1 MLMNQNERRKR
12 LRRVFNGSSC
22 VSPASVYDPLSAR
35 LAQTVGF
42 EIGIFSGSLA
52 CATTL
57 AAPDLN
63 LVTLTEFADQVR
75 RIMRV
80 SDLSLVVDADHG
92 YGNALNAMR
101 TVEELEFAGVSLIS
115 IEDLALPARFNQP
128 QGTTELVPLEEM
140 AGKIRAA
147 VRARQDDDLM
157 IAGRTAALTCEGRPR
172 AAMRARAYADAGAD
186 AIFLVGVKTLD
197 DIEAVHR
204 AACLPV
210 IVGLGPPALSREDMA
225 ARGARMLTQ
234 GHQPLAAAVK
244 ALRETYEHFLVGGSA
259 AELEKKIASREEMER
274 LVFSDEY
281 RQRQRRYLH
290 THQ

>member
-1 MLMNQNERRKR
+1 MNHNERRKR

-63 LVTLTEFADQVR
+63 LVTLTEFAEQVR

-80 SDLSLVVDADHG
+80 SDLSLVVDADNGH
-92 YGNALNAMR
+92 GNALNTMR
-101 TVEELEFAGVSLIS
+101 TIEELEFAGVSLIS
-115 IEDLALPARFNQP
+115 IEDLALPMRFSQP
-128 QGTTELVPLEEM
+128 EGATELVSLEEM
-140 AGKIRAA
+140 AGKIKAA

-157 IAGRTAALTCEGRPR
+157 IAGRTAALTCEGRPS
-172 AAMRARAYADAGAD
+172 AVARARAYAHAGAD
-186 AIFLVGVKTLD
+186 AIFLVGAKTLD

-204 AACLPV
+204 AAGLPV
-210 IVGLGPPALSREDMA
+210 IVGLGPPALSRKDMA

-234 GHQPLAAAVK
+234 GHQPLAAAVN
-244 ALRETYEHFLVGGSA
+244 ALRETYEHFLGGGSP
-259 AELEKKIASREEMER
+259 AELEKKIASREQMEQ
-274 LVFSDEY
+274 LVFCDEY
-281 RQRQRRYLH
+281 RQRQRQYLH
-290 THQ
+290 VE